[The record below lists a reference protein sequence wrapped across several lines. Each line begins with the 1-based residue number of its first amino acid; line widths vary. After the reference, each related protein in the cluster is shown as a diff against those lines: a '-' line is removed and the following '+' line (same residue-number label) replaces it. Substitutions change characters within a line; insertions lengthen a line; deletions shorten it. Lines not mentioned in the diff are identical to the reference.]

1 MTKLSGIYW
10 ENVLF
15 GKYLIKLLRWSPG
28 INLIFLFDF
37 PISFSYLEESLCHRK
52 LANNFRH
59 YLSISSSIP
68 SSTVI
73 YCATRKFSYWTKCA
87 NTWNPFCLPPFK
99 YICVCVLKPANTH
112 SKLAQKPTE
121 NVAGLVCVKHI
132 FEFMRKVSLFH
143 LSLFSFRY
151 FFRWA
156 NKSFLSAVCMT
167 GNECHGLLSLAM
179 CIIIIIK
186 LI

>member
-10 ENVLF
+10 ENVLIV
-15 GKYLIKLLRWSPG
+15 KYLIKLLWWSPG

-37 PISFSYLEESLCHRK
+37 LMTHILK
-52 LANNFRH
+52 N
-59 YLSISSSIP
+59 LSVIENWLITSDIIWAFHLQFHPRLSSIVLLGNSLIEQSVP
-68 SSTVI
+68 TLETLFV
-73 YCATRKFSYWTKCA
+73 C
-87 NTWNPFCLPPFK
+87 PPFK
-99 YICVCVLKPANTH
+99 DICVCVLKPANTH

-132 FEFMRKVSLFH
+132 FEFMRKVSLFR